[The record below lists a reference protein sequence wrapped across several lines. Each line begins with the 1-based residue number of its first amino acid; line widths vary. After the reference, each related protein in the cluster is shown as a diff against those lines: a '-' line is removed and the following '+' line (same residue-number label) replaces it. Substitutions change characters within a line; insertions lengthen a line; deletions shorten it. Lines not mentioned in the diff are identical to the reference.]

1 MEAER
6 GARSFDGSES
16 IQTKDKEYAHG
27 LYEGKRYGSKMELG
41 GFS

>member
-6 GARSFDGSES
+6 SARSVDWSES

-27 LYEGKRYGSKMELG
+27 LSEGKRYRSKMELG